1 VEYLDFKPARCKD
14 CFKCLR
20 ECPVKAIKF
29 ENRQAH
35 IVEERCIL
43 CGTCTNACPQNAKKV
58 NSELAK
64 VEAILAGGG
73 QALASVAPS
82 FASGFGVQSFSIMRL
97 AITKLGFAYAEETA
111 VGAEAVSAAYVRLL
125 EAHTYKNFI
134 TSACPAI
141 NRMIQVYYP
150 GALKYLA
157 PTDSPMTAHGKL
169 LKERFPNAKIVF
181 IGPCIAKKREA
192 AESGIIDAVLTFEE
206 LGRLFASR
214 NIALEQIADIDTIA
228 AVGNAGDVAGEAAN
242 RARYYPISR
251 GIIKSFI
258 NPPDDY
264 EYVAVD
270 GVKRCFETLE
280 GIETYSGLFIEM
292 NCCEYGCVNGPCILK
307 TPETRTGGAIRAN
320 KEIRD
325 YVNSYANRTAAKPV
339 VETRNM
345 APPAGASAFAG
356 VDLSMKHPPLPLL
369 FAAPSE
375 RDIQFILA
383 KSGKVNPEDEL
394 NCGACGYSTC
404 REKALSVFNGLA
416 DIEMCIPYMRT
427 RAESMSYEII
437 QNSPNGVIVLDS
449 DYKILELNNAAR
461 RILGITA
468 ASAKGLNAFD
478 CFNCNEYL
486 IAFNE
491 GKSIHKKNVFI
502 GETGKYAEMS
512 IILLH
517 DHKIMFGVY
526 KDISDKVEFEKKLD
540 EVKNETLNTTDG
552 VIKKQMRVAQEIA
565 SLLGE
570 TTAETKVALLKLKKT
585 LRREHET
592 EDG

>member
-1 VEYLDFKPARCKD
+1 MEYLDFKTARCKD

-29 ENRQAH
+29 ENRQAQ

-43 CGTCTNACPQNAKKV
+43 CGTCTSVCPQNAKKV

-64 VEAILAGGG
+64 IEAILAGGG
-73 QALASVAPS
+73 QAIASVAPS
-82 FASGFGVQSFSIMRL
+82 FASSFGVQSFSMMRL
-97 AITKLGFAYAEETA
+97 AIAKLGFAYAEETA

-125 EAHTYKNFI
+125 ETHEYKNFI

-141 NRMIQVYYP
+141 NRMIQAYYP

-157 PTDSPMTAHGKL
+157 PVDSPMTAHGKL
-169 LKERFPNAKIVF
+169 LKQRFPNAKIVF

-206 LGRLFASR
+206 LSQLFANR
-214 NIALEQIADIDTIA
+214 NIALERAADVNT
-228 AVGNAGDVAGEAAN
+228 GDGGESVN
-242 RARYYPISR
+242 RARRYPISR

-258 NPPDDY
+258 NPPDEY

-270 GVKRCFETLE
+270 GVKRCFEALE
-280 GIETYSGLFIEM
+280 DIETYSGLFIEM

-307 TPETRTGGAIRAN
+307 NPGGAIKAN

-325 YVNSYANRTAAKPV
+325 YANKNAANMAAAGKTAARSLDLLVKRP
-339 VETRNM
+339 
-345 APPAGASAFAG
+345 SLHLHFATPG
-356 VDLSMKHPPLPLL
+356 
-369 FAAPSE
+369 E

-383 KSGKVNPEDEL
+383 KSGKLKPEDEL

-416 DIEMCIPYMRT
+416 DIEMCIPYMRA

-437 QNSPNGVIVLDS
+437 QNSPNGIIVLDG

-478 CFNCNEYL
+478 CFNCGDYL
-486 IAFNE
+486 IACSE

-512 IILLH
+512 IILLR

-526 KDISDKVEFEKKLD
+526 KDISDKVEFDKKLD

-585 LRREHET
+585 LQREHET
-592 EDG
+592 EDA